1 MGKTNAHMSMKM
13 TNMSCACKV
22 HDNHVLG
29 MKLQVNV
36 LNAHE
41 LEMEH
46 FVKTCM

>member
-1 MGKTNAHMSMKM
+1 MSMKM

-41 LEMEH
+41 LEVEH